1 MRYSVI
7 ERIKKYIDEY
17 EVLRDYETFEI
28 MPIFNQYKE
37 LDCLK
42 YFIKKEYY
50 TSFFVDLA
58 IMYVNLG
65 FLYAKSQLKKNDLN
79 NYLIGFEVFY
89 IEENVKELGYL
100 SDVHVFYTRKAK
112 SILNNIGVP
121 VDYKQTKIYN
131 YVKNQTGLSDFTCYF
146 LYSEEYGEAIEE
158 FFFIPKKLDLQKT
171 I

>member
-1 MRYSVI
+1 M
-7 ERIKKYIDEY
+7 
-17 EVLRDYETFEI
+17 FEI
-28 MPIFNQYKE
+28 FHKKRILYIFFCGLGDYVCKSGIPI
-37 LDCLK
+37 C
-42 YFIKKEYY
+42 KKS
-50 TSFFVDLA
+50 T
-58 IMYVNLG
+58 
-65 FLYAKSQLKKNDLN
+65 KKNDLN